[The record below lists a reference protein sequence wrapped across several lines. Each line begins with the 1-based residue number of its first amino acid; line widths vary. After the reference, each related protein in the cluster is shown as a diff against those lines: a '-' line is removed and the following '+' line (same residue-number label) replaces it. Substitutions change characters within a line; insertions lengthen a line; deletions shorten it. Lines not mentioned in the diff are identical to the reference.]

1 MVRMNVINANFLADE
16 LESLLEFRNRMDTE
30 MDNFNT
36 NMDAILGGDS
46 RSMYLTPCTMLDD
59 YIVDWIVRRLDDSRE
74 GAEWFLYEAVPEIS
88 KGYSDHSSIVEAD
101 GKKFHIR
108 NTVDY
113 VNMCLERKSNGD
125 EK

>member
-1 MVRMNVINANFLADE
+1 MNVNNANFLADE
-16 LESLLEFRNRMDTE
+16 LESLLELHRRMDSE

-36 NMDAILGGDS
+36 TMDSTLGGDS
-46 RSMYLTPCTMLDD
+46 RSMYLTPCHMLDD

-74 GAEWFLYEAVPEIS
+74 GAEWFLYEVVPNIS
-88 KGYSDHSSIVEAD
+88 NGYSDHSNLVEAD

-113 VNMCLERKSNGD
+113 VNMCMELKSKGND
-125 EK
+125 K

>member
-1 MVRMNVINANFLADE
+1 MNVNNANFLADE
-16 LESLLEFRNRMDTE
+16 LESLLELHRRMDNE

-36 NMDAILGGDS
+36 TMDSTLGGDS
-46 RSMYLTPCTMLDD
+46 RSMYLTPCHMLDD

-88 KGYSDHSSIVEAD
+88 NGNSDHSSLVEAD

-113 VNMCLERKSNGD
+113 VNMCMELKSKGHD
-125 EK
+125 K